1 MPWGFAIAAAGTVA
15 SGAMGA
21 SASKSAA
28 RTQAASAEADR
39 RLQQEQYYDQVNRQE
54 PFRQA
59 GLQSTTELQRQ
70 FGLAGDSASA
80 GYGNLLR
87 DFSTADFQAD
97 PGYAFRL
104 SEGLKGMDRQA
115 AARGGLISGAA
126 LKAAGRYGQD
136 MASQEYQNA
145 YNRYNQNRSQR
156 YQMLTGQQ
164 TAGANATNQQ
174 NQSSQNYASAAGNAL
189 QNAGSA
195 RASGYMGQA
204 NAWGGALNSL
214 ANAGLQ
220 YGFNK
225 MGGGAAPGSFV
236 DYSGAGYGPGP
247 YAPPGG

>member
-1 MPWGFAIAAAGTVA
+1 
-15 SGAMGA
+15 
-21 SASKSAA
+21 
-28 RTQAASAEADR
+28 
-39 RLQQEQYYDQVNRQE
+39 LQREQYYDQVTRQE

-59 GLQSTTELQRQ
+59 GLQSVAELQRQ
-70 FGLAGDSASA
+70 FGLAGDAASA

-87 DFSTADFQAD
+87 DFSAADFQAD

-104 SEGLKGMDRQA
+104 SEGLKGLDRQA

-126 LKAAGRYGQD
+126 LKAAQRYGQAV
-136 MASQEYQNA
+136 ASNEYQNA

-164 TAGANATNQQ
+164 TAGANATNAQ

-189 QNAGSA
+189 QNAGNA

-204 NAWGGALNSL
+204 NAWGGALNSV

-220 YGFNK
+220 YGFNQ
-225 MGGGAAPGSFV
+225 MGGGGFGSGSFT
-236 DYSGAGYGPGP
+236 DYSGAGYGPGT
-247 YAPPGG
+247 YAPPN